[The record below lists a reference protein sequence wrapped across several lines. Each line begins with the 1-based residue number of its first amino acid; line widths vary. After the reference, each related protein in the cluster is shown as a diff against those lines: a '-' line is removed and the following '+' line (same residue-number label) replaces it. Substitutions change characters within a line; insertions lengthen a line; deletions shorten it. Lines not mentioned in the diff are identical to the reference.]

1 MPYWTGSKFRAFRD
15 SLWYFIMLMQSDLSV
30 GARLAAGEGTPPV
43 SDTFRGRDEPE
54 ATTKAMYTKIGIMH
68 RKFLEA
74 YSTDGLVNAWP
85 ALAATPPVIPKVVPM
100 AVMPAVMTPA
110 GLPGQV
116 GHGGGGSGGHGGGGG
131 SGAVA
136 GAAGGSGRATTGGG
150 CTARGITFQ
159 DHAASDDGGWDE

>member
-1 MPYWTGSKFRAFRD
+1 
-15 SLWYFIMLMQSDLSV
+15 MQSDLSV

-43 SDTFRGRDEPE
+43 SDTFCGRDEPE

-159 DHAASDDGGWDE
+159 DDAASYDGGWDE